1 MHPQDYAQLLY
12 EVLQDKSPA
21 QQDAIFENF
30 KKILIN
36 NKETYLAPAIEKEL
50 DKVQTQK
57 EQEKITYIASAA
69 ELTQSQKKE
78 LESMTSK
85 PREFLVN
92 PELLGGVAV
101 RQKDRIY
108 NSTLKK
114 KVETLKALL

>member
-21 QQDAIFENF
+21 QQAVIFENF
-30 KKILIN
+30 KKILTK
-36 NKETYLAPAIEKEL
+36 NKETYLAPAIEREL